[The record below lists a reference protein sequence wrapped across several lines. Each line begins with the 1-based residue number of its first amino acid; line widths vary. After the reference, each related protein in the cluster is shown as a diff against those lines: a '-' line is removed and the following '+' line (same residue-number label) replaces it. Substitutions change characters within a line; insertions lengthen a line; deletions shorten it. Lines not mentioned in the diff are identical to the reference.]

1 MKNVFSDTAVT
12 EELARLAHDM
22 QVTDSH
28 IAFRGKRYP
37 LNGQERSVILGN
49 LLYSECYSLKTAFQ
63 HEGAVRIAPA
73 TADAVFGQQ
82 LSVANHS
89 SESMETGWIIQ
100 KIPTAAQVE
109 ITRNT
114 QTRTVAAELVR
125 SRSGSLVPG
134 QQVDVY
140 HPRENHVSTAGFYYA
155 FGNRNIISNDQLVR
169 IYWNIDAKGAAPLT
183 HMLTATLNHYHIP
196 FIYKCLNHPDMYS
209 RRDAAVLYIEEN
221 NCTFLARLLPGLCE
235 HMNDYL
241 HDDVPL
247 FTYRYHKG
255 VGIAENPGIYE
266 SFGMHRVRM
275 VAEAIL
281 LDPQFSDEPAKLAMQ
296 VSDTFIK
303 NGIDPEKPYLNKG
316 SKKLML

>member
-1 MKNVFSDTAVT
+1 MNNVFSDASVT
-12 EELARLAHDM
+12 EELNRLACDM
-22 QVTDSH
+22 QVNDSQ
-28 IAFRGKRYP
+28 IVFRGKAYP
-37 LNGQERSVILGN
+37 INGKERTAILGN
-49 LLYSECYSLKTAFQ
+49 LLYSECYSLKTSFQ
-63 HEGAVRIAPA
+63 HEGAVRAVPT
-73 TADAVFGQQ
+73 TADVAFGQQ
-82 LSVANHS
+82 LSMANHS
-89 SESMETGWIIQ
+89 SERTETGWLIR
-100 KIPTAAQVE
+100 KIPTATQVE
-109 ITRNT
+109 VTRNT
-114 QTRTVAAELVR
+114 QTRTVPSELIR
-125 SRSGSLVPG
+125 SRGGQLIPG

-140 HPRENHVSTAGFYYA
+140 YPRENHVSTAGFYYA
-155 FGNRNIISNDQLVR
+155 FGNRSIINNDQLVR
-169 IYWNIDAKGAAPLT
+169 IYWNIDAKGAAALT

-221 NCTFLARLLPGLCE
+221 NCTFFARLLPDLCKYV
-235 HMNDYL
+235 NDYL
-241 HDDVPL
+241 HEDVPL

-266 SFGMHRVRM
+266 SFGIHRVRM

-281 LDPQFSDEPAKLAMQ
+281 HDPHFSDAPEKLTLQ